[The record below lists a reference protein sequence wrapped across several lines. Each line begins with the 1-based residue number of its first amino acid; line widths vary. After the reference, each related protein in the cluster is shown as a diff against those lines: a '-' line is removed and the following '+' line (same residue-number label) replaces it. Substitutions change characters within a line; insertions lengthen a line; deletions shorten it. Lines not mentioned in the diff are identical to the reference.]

1 MTPLSTVAQS
11 IDKTEDKVDRLIR
24 EADHDSPADRAARV
38 SPQEHRDG
46 RVHDGDALDRAPR
59 DPNDQDAVA
68 DEAARDDR
76 TVQGTDQV
84 MTDASGDGVSDAVDS
99 DADGVGVA
107 DNAQSDRIRSLQEAV
122 DQQPQTATTA
132 PVVDLSNPPPPPP
145 PVVVGEGPAW
155 SPTEADG
162 WGSRVK
168 RMVDPA
174 YRRSLSHDPT
184 PSFQRGPAPR
194 RGGRGGQDMRSARR
208 RRG

>member
-1 MTPLSTVAQS
+1 MTLLNTTARSLER
-11 IDKTEDKVDRLIR
+11 DEDKVNRITR
-24 EADHDSPADRAARV
+24 ESDHESAADRAASV
-38 SPQEHRDG
+38 DPQEHRDG
-46 RVHDGDALDRAPR
+46 RAHDSDALDGASR

-76 TVQGTDQV
+76 TVQGADHV
-84 MTDASGDGVSDAVDS
+84 MTDAAGDGVPDAVDS
-99 DADGVGVA
+99 DADGDGVA